1 MRLAI
6 KVVLLAVLGPW
17 VDGRPGICG
26 EIGMGANQCSS
37 SGCHGGAG
45 DQSRQFVV
53 WSQSDV
59 HSRSFATLT
68 SARAARMAEALMI
81 RDPASSP
88 RCTVCHAPLA
98 GASPEERGTGV
109 EPSEGVSCVSCHNL
123 PGTWLRSHT
132 RADWGHA
139 ERVTAG
145 MRDLRD
151 LYTRANTCVACH
163 QNIEPALVAVG
174 RHPALIFE
182 LDGQSKDEPKHWR
195 ERNPYSG
202 AQAWFVGQAVALR
215 ETSWALLNGGAD
227 PARSLPVARSLAWVL
242 ARSGLDSLGAVPDPA
257 GASPTGLAT
266 SVENAD
272 VLAKRAAQNWEP
284 RFGMVV
290 LVRLAATQDDFVAPG
305 VSARDQ
311 ACRAERLVVALD
323 RLVPSIPDSARRLSA
338 SSSLDRL
345 FILVQSQ
352 EDFSPTLFAQGL
364 ADFKNRLGPAP

>member
-1 MRLAI
+1 MRPTL
-6 KVVLLAVLGPW
+6 KVALLALLGSW
-17 VDGRPGICG
+17 VGGRPGFGG

-45 DQSRQFVV
+45 EHSRQFVV

-59 HSRSFATLT
+59 HSRTFATLA

-98 GASPEERGTGV
+98 GAGPAERGTGV
-109 EPSEGVSCVSCHNL
+109 EPSEGVSCVSCHDL
-123 PGTWLRSHT
+123 PGAWLRSHT
-132 RADWGHA
+132 RPDWGHA
-139 ERVTAG
+139 ERVAAG

-182 LDGQSKDEPKHWR
+182 LDGQSKDEPKHWS
-195 ERNPYSG
+195 ERPQYAG
-202 AQAWFVGQAVALR
+202 AQAWFVGQAVAMR

-227 PARSLPVARSLAWVL
+227 PARSLPVMHSLAWVL
-242 ARSGLDSLGAVPDPA
+242 ARSGLGSLGPVPDPA
-257 GASPTGLAT
+257 EASPAGLAT
-266 SVENAD
+266 TVEKAD
-272 VLAKRAAQNWEP
+272 MLAKRAAQNWEP
-284 RFGMVV
+284 RFGMTA
-290 LVRLAATQDDFVAPG
+290 LGRLAATQEDFLAPG
-305 VSARDQ
+305 IAAKEQ
-311 ACRAERLVVALD
+311 ACRAERLVIALD
-323 RLVPSIPDSARRLSA
+323 RLVSSIPDAGRRLSA

-345 FILVQSQ
+345 FVLVQSQ
-352 EDFSPTLFAQGL
+352 QDFSPTLFAHGL
-364 ADFKNRLGPAP
+364 VDFRDCLGTGP